1 MAFDFSFC
9 IYFCENCASYAIDF
23 KQMLK
28 IRSLRGNEFLQP
40 MMVDDSL
47 GTAAGL
53 YRCSSRILVPRLCKG
68 QILNVFSFGLVLGA
82 MAAIGCGWDR
92 ETGALLSPPRNAF
105 DLISAPQHNYWHA
118 DCSAPV
124 GRITVAV
131 LGWGRT
137 AFTQLFESKLVNIRM
152 NQSAWQIWSAL
163 TKLCVSSF
171 FLCFSLWYQRRI
183 CNLGLMTDCHTDEL
197 NSSNESKAGTLIL
210 WWLETVSFSFSDI
223 TEMLG

>member
-1 MAFDFSFC
+1 MTFDLSFC

-23 KQMLK
+23 KWMSK
-28 IRSLRGNEFLQP
+28 IRSQRGNEFLQP
-40 MMVDDSL
+40 ARVDDSL

-68 QILNVFSFGLVLGA
+68 QILNVFSFGLVFGVT
-82 MAAIGCGWDR
+82 AAIGCGRDR
-92 ETGALLSPPRNAF
+92 DTGALLSPPRNAF

-152 NQSAWQIWSAL
+152 NQSAWQIRSAL

-171 FLCFSLWYQRRI
+171 FLCFLLLIPKENMSF
-183 CNLGLMTDCHTDEL
+183 GSDDCHTDDL
-197 NSSNESKAGTLIL
+197 NARYERKAGALIL

-223 TEMLG
+223 TEMPG

>member
-1 MAFDFSFC
+1 MRKWVPATSEGGRQPRD
-9 IYFCENCASYAIDF
+9 NGGVV
-23 KQMLK
+23 QML
-28 IRSLRGNEFLQP
+28 ITDSGTSVMQGSDSERFLFR
-40 MMVDDSL
+40 
-47 GTAAGL
+47 T
-53 YRCSSRILVPRLCKG
+53 
-68 QILNVFSFGLVLGA
+68 VFLEP
-82 MAAIGCGWDR
+82 AIGCGRDR

-183 CNLGLMTDCHTDEL
+183 CNLSLMTVIQMNLIWEM
-197 NSSNESKAGTLIL
+197 KAKQGP
-210 WWLETVSFSFSDI
+210 SFYGD
-223 TEMLG
+223 